1 MGTFKN
7 MDGNIPGR
15 NFLDGDFPGGNSR
28 EGSLM
33 GGNFRGENFL
43 GGSFPDTTVTTIS
56 VFLKTGR

>member
-43 GGSFPDTTVTTIS
+43 GGSFPDTIVTTIS

>member
-1 MGTFKN
+1 MGSFKN

-43 GGSFPDTTVTTIS
+43 GGSFPDTIVTTIS